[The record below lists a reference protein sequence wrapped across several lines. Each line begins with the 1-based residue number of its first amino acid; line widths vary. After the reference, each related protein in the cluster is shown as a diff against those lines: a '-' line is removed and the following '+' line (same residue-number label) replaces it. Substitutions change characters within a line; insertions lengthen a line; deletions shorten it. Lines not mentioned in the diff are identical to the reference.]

1 MIRTRFAVTA
11 TLLAALT
18 TAKPLPANAASM
30 SWYSPSELYCS
41 RLPKERPVLKAP
53 VRKYKHKRVRR

>member
-11 TLLAALT
+11 TLVAALAST
-18 TAKPLPANAASM
+18 KPLPASAASV

-53 VRKYKHKRVRR
+53 VRKYKRKVRR